1 MKNYFKLYEEYTRPR
16 QFLFDVEISDS
27 DAHQENREE
36 KYAHDWECNGER
48 VLTVEGSWD
57 EEDSDIEIQLVNE
70 KGVKTTKL
78 RAITHYEIGPITKGE
93 KDFATLEVDH
103 SQTGGQSKEYDVKEE
118 YIKGL
123 EDYGSLMQ
131 SILTMYEH
139 TFTRHGHYSGKDYG
153 IS

>member
-1 MKNYFKLYEEYTRPR
+1 MKEYFKLYEEYTRPR
-16 QFLFDVEISDS
+16 QFLFDVEISDDVS
-27 DAHQENREE
+27 QEQAEE
-36 KYAHDWECNGER
+36 KYAHNWEYNGER
-48 VLTVEGSWD
+48 VLMVEGSWD

-70 KGVKTTKL
+70 KGAKTTKL
-78 RAITHYEIGPITKGE
+78 RAVTHYEIGPITKGE

-103 SQTGGQSKEYDVKEE
+103 SQTGGQVKEYDVKEE